1 MFTFTILTSLRSF
14 SWHLKVWVCWEHTS
28 WRSWPPGLFT
38 SQWFW
43 AAVWSRTQSRVIY
56 TYWLPPAAPIA
67 RAEAR
72 HAWLRRIHKH
82 PTESGLMEFPSK
94 VTDKARH
101 AVPDTAGA
109 VNKISLNASM
119 KERPRKTARWKSQ
132 LLIWVGIN
140 QLGRRSPAPLI
151 GPCSPDDRDEDYYCP
166 KVDTKIREAFWRR
179 TGDVPLLQNIILP
192 LQWGLQQNHNETL
205 WRRPN
210 ADRVLGTAA
219 MIWHLLMRPTC
230 GQTAHSAAE
239 PQHWRSSGLRE
250 LRRGQSPLTSSG
262 ADLIHKSNH

>member
-1 MFTFTILTSLRSF
+1 MLIEWHLYIKNHVFICCWVFLFTILTSLGSF
-14 SWHLKVWVCWEHTS
+14 SWQLKVSVCWEHTS
-28 WRSWPPGLFT
+28 WRSWPPGLFP

-109 VNKISLNASM
+109 ANKMSPNASM
-119 KERPRKTARWKSQ
+119 KERPGKTARWKSQ

-151 GPCSPDDRDEDYYCP
+151 GPCSPGRP
-166 KVDTKIREAFWRR
+166 
-179 TGDVPLLQNIILP
+179 G
-192 LQWGLQQNHNETL
+192 WGLLLSKGWHKNTRGLLEADQGRAPVAKHYPAAPV
-205 WRRPN
+205 RP
-210 ADRVLGTAA
+210 
-219 MIWHLLMRPTC
+219 
-230 GQTAHSAAE
+230 AAE
-239 PQHWRSSGLRE
+239 PQWDLVEASTESWE
-250 LRRGQSPLTSSG
+250 PRR
-262 ADLIHKSNH
+262 